1 MTDRNRTVA
10 LIGALAIVTLIIIAI
25 IGAGMTG
32 QPVDGWL
39 PLTLAFAVPTITGLL
54 TAAGVRSDIAT
65 VQRTVNG
72 HFERVS
78 RPSVTTSPAESPD
91 SPHTGGGGSLHPGS
105 PPGWES
111 QRISH
116 RHTGNQPPPT
126 TGVTPK
132 IEGTHHD

>member
-65 VQRTVNG
+65 VQRIVNN
-72 HFERVS
+72 HLERVS

-91 SPHTGGGGSLHPGS
+91 SPHTSSRSNLTSTH
-105 PPGWES
+105 WES
-111 QRISH
+111 TTTNNG
-116 RHTGNQPPPT
+116 RHAQN
-126 TGVTPK
+126 
-132 IEGTHHD
+132 

>member
-25 IGAGMTG
+25 IGAEMTG

-65 VQRTVNG
+65 VQRTVKS
-72 HFERVS
+72 HIDRLD
-78 RPSVTTSPAESPD
+78 TSPAESPD
-91 SPHTGGGGSLHPGS
+91 SQQNNG
-105 PPGWES
+105 
-111 QRISH
+111 
-116 RHTGNQPPPT
+116 RHAQKLKGR
-126 TGVTPK
+126 
-132 IEGTHHD
+132 THD